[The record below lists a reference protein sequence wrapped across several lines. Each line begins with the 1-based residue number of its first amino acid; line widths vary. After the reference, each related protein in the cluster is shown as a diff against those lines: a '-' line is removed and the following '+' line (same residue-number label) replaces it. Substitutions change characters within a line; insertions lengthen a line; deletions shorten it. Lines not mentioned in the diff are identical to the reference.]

1 MFVGIEKEDTIETVQ
16 KMAQKVANLRINAD
30 ERGKTN
36 LSILDTKKEILSI
49 SQFTL
54 CATIDGRR
62 PSFSNAKDAQT
73 AKEFYEIFNQEL
85 KSYGIV
91 VKEGEFQKHMEVF
104 LVNDGPFTIYMDS
117 QNF

>member
-1 MFVGIEKEDTIETVQ
+1 MKQFKKWLKKSLI
-16 KMAQKVANLRINAD
+16 LRINAD
-30 ERGKTN
+30 ESGKTN

-104 LVNDGPFTIYMDS
+104 LVNDWSFHNLYG
-117 QNF
+117 